1 MLEVK
6 HLAYTVMEN
15 GKQRKLVD
23 DVSFSVGDGEMLVIT
38 GPNGG
43 GKSTIARLLM
53 GIEQA
58 DAGEIL
64 LDGQELS
71 GKNVN
76 ERANAGIGYAFQ
88 QPPAF
93 KGMTV
98 ERLLKLAAGKPLSE
112 SVCCDLLSSVGMC
125 AREYLKREADATL
138 SGGER
143 KRIEIATVLA
153 KPHKICIFDEPEAGI
168 DLWSFSM
175 LVKRFEEIH
184 NTKKESLLL
193 ISHQEKIIRMADRI
207 LVVDDGRI
215 QDGGSRDE
223 MIAKL
228 FREGCDCTCRSENGG
243 KGDGSCEAGCGSR

>member
-6 HLAYTVMEN
+6 HLAYEVMEN
-15 GKQRKLVD
+15 GKPRRLVD
-23 DVSFSVGDGEMLVIT
+23 DVSFSVGDGEMLVLT

-43 GKSTIARLLM
+43 GKSTIAKLLM
-53 GIEQA
+53 GIEEA
-58 DAGEIL
+58 DGGEIL
-64 LDGQELS
+64 LEGRDISNL
-71 GKNVN
+71 NVN
-76 ERANAGIGYAFQ
+76 ERASAGIGYAFQ

-98 ERLLKLAAGKPLSE
+98 ERLLHLAAGKELPE
-112 SVCCDLLSSVGMC
+112 TVCCDLLSSVGMC

-153 KPHKICIFDEPEAGI
+153 KSHKICIFDEPEAGI

-184 NTKKESLLL
+184 RTKRESLLL

-207 LVVDDGRI
+207 LVIDNGRI
-215 QDGGSRDE
+215 QDGGSREE
-223 MIAKL
+223 MTAKL
-228 FREGCDCTCRSENGG
+228 FREGCDCACMGEG
-243 KGDGSCEAGCGSR
+243 KGEDCCEAGCGNR